1 MIGKA
6 TGKSELSS
14 RSTPPPVQGLIHS
27 AQHDLQDGIS
37 REAIP
42 IIHRLPAN
50 RIDHIPD
57 AEPPSQGVVERFQTL
72 GCRLAIPPPG
82 RTARRLV
89 SLVPARDLADSTM
102 HFPNLEGSKGS
113 PSVMMTSSGLMS
125 LFCQYNFI

>member
-1 MIGKA
+1 MSGIEQVCRSFESNLIVNQEIMDEKEGNEKERSKKGMIGKA

-37 REAIP
+37 REAVP

-57 AEPPSQGVVERFQTL
+57 AEPPSQGVVERS
-72 GCRLAIPPPG
+72 R
-82 RTARRLV
+82 
-89 SLVPARDLADSTM
+89 
-102 HFPNLEGSKGS
+102 
-113 PSVMMTSSGLMS
+113 PSVAVSPFPHLEELHADLSVWFLRA
-125 LFCQYNFI
+125 I